1 VSAPVVDVLREVAPS
16 VLGVLVRRHQDF
28 DACEDALQEALLAAS
43 TTWTTDGIPANPTGW
58 LVTAASRR
66 LVESWRRDSA
76 RRRREENDALREVPG
91 AEPAPDTDDTLALL
105 LLCCHP
111 ALRPP
116 SQVALTLR
124 AVGGLTTAAIARG
137 LLLPEPTVA
146 QRISR
151 AKARL
156 AEGLTRPHEVFA
168 APTDAQRRER
178 VPAVLAVLS
187 LVFTEGHT
195 TTAGEQLHRTD
206 LTTEAIRL
214 TRALRAALP
223 PDAGEDGEVAG
234 LLALMLLTDAR
245 RSARVS
251 PDGALVP
258 LAEQDRTRWDPA
270 MIAEGTGLVT
280 AVLRDGVPGPYTV
293 QAAIAALHDEA
304 ADAAATDWPQI
315 LALYDTL
322 AGMWPD
328 AMTRL
333 GRLVA
338 LGEVRGPDAAL
349 GELDTLAGDPGL
361 RGHHR
366 VAAVRAHLE
375 QAAGRP
381 EAAVA
386 AYREAARLTRS
397 APERAYLL
405 DRASRLEPSP
415 VTDGA

>member
-1 VSAPVVDVLREVAPS
+1 MSGGDGTVVEILREVAPS
-16 VLGVLVRRHQDF
+16 VLGVLVRRHHDF

-43 TTWTTDGIPANPTGW
+43 TSWPDDGVPANPTGW
-58 LVTAASRR
+58 LVTTASRR
-66 LVESWRRDSA
+66 LVEAWRRDSA
-76 RRRREENDALREVPG
+76 RRRREENDALREVTTPD
-91 AEPAPDTDDTLALL
+91 PAPDTDDTLALL

-124 AVGGLTTAAIARG
+124 AVGGLTTAEIAHG

-156 AEGLTRPHEVFA
+156 ADGLVHPREVFA
-168 APTDAQRRER
+168 PPTDAQRSER

-195 TTAGEQLHRTD
+195 ASTGEHLHRPD
-206 LTTEAIRL
+206 LTAEAIRL

-223 PDAGEDGEVAG
+223 PGAGEDGEVAG
-234 LLALMLLTDAR
+234 LLALMLLTEAR
-245 RSARVS
+245 RPARLA

-258 LAEQDRTRWDPA
+258 LAEQDRTRWDTA
-270 MIAEGTGLVT
+270 MIAEGTALVEE
-280 AVLRDGVPGPYTV
+280 VLRDGVPGPYTV
-293 QAAIAALHDEA
+293 QAAVAALHDGA
-304 ADAAATDWPQI
+304 ADPADTDWPQI

-322 AGMWPD
+322 VGLWPES
-328 AMTRL
+328 MSRL

-338 LGEVRGPDAAL
+338 VGEVHGPDAAL
-349 GELDTLAGDPGL
+349 AALADLAQDPGL
-361 RGHHR
+361 RTHHR

-375 QAAGRP
+375 QAAGRCD
-381 EAAVA
+381 AAVA

-405 DRASRLEPSP
+405 DRASRL
-415 VTDGA
+415 T